1 MHVTSVPIG
10 NPNFMITFVPRGI
23 EKYRPPIIYILV
35 FWIWLFNGFCSK
47 YGWLDTFVRPTVG
60 KIPSGF
66 LRIVQFVLG
75 KQDEYV
81 SPIVRHFCPLYILL
95 MIRYSLL
102 LEKTNGAVCESYCLL
117 LCTILYVVYWLI
129 NDIFHFS
136 LLHDQ
141 IVFTINWYDLPKS
154 KLLFYIASIFFLSEC
169 YVFNYIHLKRSDL
182 FVEHFMLF

>member
-81 SPIVRHFCPLYILL
+81 SPIVRHFLSIVYLAYDTIFPAFRKNKRRCMWILL
-95 MIRYSLL
+95 FAIMYHIVCSLL
-102 LEKTNGAVCESYCLL
+102 ANKWHIS
-117 LCTILYVVYWLI
+117 
-129 NDIFHFS
+129 F
-136 LLHDQ
+136 
-141 IVFTINWYDLPKS
+141 FTI
-154 KLLFYIASIFFLSEC
+154 A
-169 YVFNYIHLKRSDL
+169 RSDSIYNKL
-182 FVEHFMLF
+182 IRST